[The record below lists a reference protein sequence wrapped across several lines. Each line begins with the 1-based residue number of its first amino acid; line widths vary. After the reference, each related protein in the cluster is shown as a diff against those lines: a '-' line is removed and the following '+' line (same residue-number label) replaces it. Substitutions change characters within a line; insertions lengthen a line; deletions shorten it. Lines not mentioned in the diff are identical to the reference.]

1 MSKALRFYAFLLFV
15 CAFSVTATVPGYSQ
29 DDMDMKSKMM
39 DKGKEMMCPGPT
51 SATSASALRKT
62 LNLLLAE
69 HVYLGAMA
77 TNAALNGNQKEFEAA
92 AAALDLNSQALAA
105 ANGSVYGQ
113 AAADAFLPLWR
124 KHIGFLVDY
133 TQAVAAGDMA
143 KKQKAM
149 DDLNAYAADFAAFI
163 HSASPSLPVDAVTA
177 LVQEHGKSF
186 LLVIDDQAAGDDA
199 KALIDTRMAAEHM
212 QAIADAHAEAIVQQ
226 FPDKFQN

>member
-1 MSKALRFYAFLLFV
+1 MSKAFRFCAFLLVV
-15 CAFSVTATVPGYSQ
+15 CAFSVSAAVPGHSQ
-29 DDMDMKSKMM
+29 DEMDMKDKMM
-39 DKGKEMMCPGPT
+39 DQGKKMMCPGPT

-92 AAALDLNSQALAA
+92 AAALDLNSQAIAA

-177 LVQEHGKSF
+177 LVQEHGKTF

-199 KALIDTRMAAEHM
+199 KAFIDTRMAASHM